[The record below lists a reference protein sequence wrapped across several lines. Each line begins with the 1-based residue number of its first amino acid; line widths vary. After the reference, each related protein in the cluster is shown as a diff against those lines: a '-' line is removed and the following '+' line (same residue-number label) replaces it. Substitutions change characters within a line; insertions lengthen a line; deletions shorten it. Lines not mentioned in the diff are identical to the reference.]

1 MHMWGDEDFDWKGL
15 DQAIRFID
23 TNLVRWGRISV
34 RQSKEKYG
42 TARIYCSLGWHQ
54 FHSITH
60 PRGVFNRY
68 PRLLWDLDCKYGSKI
83 VRFLFGWVVNY
94 HCWLYRKVYSL
105 AVKKWPHLKEEILCC
120 ADYDELLKGL

>member
-60 PRGVFNRY
+60 PRSVFNRY
-68 PRLLWDLDCKYGSKI
+68 PRWLWDLDCKYGSKI